1 MADDVDFTVGKL
13 SSAGHEREQEIKG
26 IKALCSARSYMGK
39 DIGEIFSYR
48 DLWANL
54 IIDPYIEL
62 SPELVWVARGTQDG
76 EVLGYLTGAVR
87 EDFYR
92 LQEETVDRDVDALRN
107 RGLLN
112 MVSHPM
118 QFWGNAVSIIGG
130 LNHRTIEFLKYLKF
144 KAREE
149 VPRRPASPH
158 FNVFCRHDG
167 KGVARALI
175 DAYLQEL
182 RQLTIARYHI
192 TALYVPGERLRL
204 ELLEKGFLVRSLDF
218 FLRTHTLYDA
228 VETTIFHPYDVM
240 IGCFEADV
248 PATPESMAAPA
259 AGGDPT

>member
-1 MADDVDFTVGKL
+1 MAEDLDFTVGKL
-13 SSAGHEREQEIKG
+13 SPAGHEREQEISG

-39 DIGEIFSYR
+39 DIGEIFSFR

-62 SPELVWVARGTQDG
+62 SPEFVWVARSTKDG
-76 EVLGYLTGAVR
+76 AVLGYLTGAVR

-92 LQEETVDRDVDALRN
+92 LQEEAVDRDVDALKN

-118 QFWGNAVSIIGG
+118 QFWGNAVSIISG
-130 LNHRTIEFLKYLKF
+130 LNYRTIEFLKYLKF

-149 VPRRPASPH
+149 VPRRPVSPH

-175 DAYLQEL
+175 EAYLQEL
-182 RQLTIARYHI
+182 RRLAIDRYHI
-192 TALYVPGERLRL
+192 TALYVPDESLRL
-204 ELLEKGFLVRSLDF
+204 ELQEKGFRVRSPEF
-218 FLRTHTLYDA
+218 FLGAAYTRYDA

-240 IGCFEADV
+240 IGCFERDC
-248 PATPESMAAPA
+248 ELAPI
-259 AGGDPT
+259 

>member
-1 MADDVDFTVGKL
+1 MAEDLEFTVGKL
-13 SSAGHEREQEIKG
+13 SPAGDEREQEIKG
-26 IKALCSARSYMGK
+26 IKALCSARSYLGK

-76 EVLGYLTGAVR
+76 EVLGYLTGTVR

-92 LQEETVDRDVDALRN
+92 LQEEAVDRDVDALRN

-158 FNVFCRHDG
+158 FNVFCRDDE
-167 KGVARALI
+167 KGIARALI
-175 DAYLQEL
+175 DAYLAEL
-182 RQLTIARYHI
+182 RQLGFVRYHI
-192 TALYVPGERLRL
+192 TALYIPGERLRL
-204 ELLEKGFLVRSLDF
+204 ELQEKGFRVRSLDF
-218 FLRTHTLYDA
+218 FLRAYTLYDT
-228 VETTIFHPYDVM
+228 VETTIFHPYDIM
-240 IGCFEADV
+240 IGCFEAEV
-248 PATPESMAAPA
+248 PAAPETPGASPA
-259 AGGDPT
+259 GSGTT

>member
-1 MADDVDFTVGKL
+1 MAEDLDFTVGKL
-13 SSAGHEREQEIKG
+13 SPAGHEREQEIKG

-76 EVLGYLTGAVR
+76 EVLGYLTGTVR

-92 LQEETVDRDVDALRN
+92 LQEEAVDRDVDALRN

-118 QFWGNAVSIIGG
+118 QFWGNAVSIISG

-167 KGVARALI
+167 KGIARALI
-175 DAYLQEL
+175 DAYLEEL
-182 RQLTIARYHI
+182 RRLGFRPLSHHGPVCPRRALAAGIAGKR
-192 TALYVPGERLRL
+192 VPGSLA
-204 ELLEKGFLVRSLDF
+204 GFLPAGLYA
-218 FLRTHTLYDA
+218 LRYRRDHHLS
-228 VETTIFHPYDVM
+228 PL
-240 IGCFEADV
+240 
-248 PATPESMAAPA
+248 
-259 AGGDPT
+259 

>member
-1 MADDVDFTVGKL
+1 MADDLDFTVGKL
-13 SSAGHEREQEIKG
+13 SPAGDEREQEIKG

-76 EVLGYLTGAVR
+76 EILGYLTGAAR

-118 QFWGNAVSIIGG
+118 LFWGNAVSIIGG

-149 VPRRPASPH
+149 VPRRPESPH

-167 KGVARALI
+167 QGIARALI
-175 DAYLQEL
+175 DAYLDEL
-182 RQLTIARYHI
+182 RRLGIARYHI
-192 TALYVPGERLRL
+192 TALYVPGDRLRL
-204 ELLEKGFLVRSLDF
+204 ELQENGFRVRSLDF
-218 FLRTHTLYDA
+218 FLRAHTLYDT

-248 PATPESMAAPA
+248 PSPREPMDASPA
-259 AGGDPT
+259 SGGKT